1 LNVRRRLQENNDRL
15 LSVVLATLLA
25 GTTLAFGGAVWWAGP
40 AISGLTF
47 LFAMACL
54 LRIALEGKMR
64 VLKSPL
70 TLLGL
75 LALALGVVQ
84 LAPLPPSLARQFS
97 PRSQQVY
104 SLGFFPDRAR
114 ELDPTIKLPA
124 PAIIRSPITVDR
136 AATLRWIVGAS
147 VCLALFWGVSQYT
160 DRLRRLYLVMG
171 CLLAVFFVNTCFL
184 VVQVVGQSP
193 GLYGLYE
200 PGQGP
205 KWAPTTSDLMAAPNA
220 LILRTVS
227 GPSPSH
233 PAWGQLL
240 PDQPCLVG
248 TLMGG
253 PDAYLAFAS
262 FGLPLALA
270 LLLQLIA
277 SRGSRE
283 VLTVRLADSGQSGLV
298 VLVSILLFTSAL
310 MVGVLAGPLLS
321 FPFAL
326 GLLLV
331 GLPSAWPTGVR
342 WAGLGLTM
350 LALTGL
356 ASGVLLRVVLETI
369 PTSPA
374 PVSAV
379 GLQAASRVWTD
390 ALKITR
396 DFPIFGTGLGS
407 FSSIYPSYKTSDE
420 TRTTAL
426 SSLLQWWVESG
437 FVGLAILFIAML
449 WCLCRL
455 PGAIRRV
462 GTADRALV
470 FGLIGAAAGF
480 SLYAVVHWTIEL
492 AAVAVAVSALGGVC
506 NRWLSGGT
514 DLFVERG

>member
-1 LNVRRRLQENNDRL
+1 MNVRRRLQESNDRL
-15 LSVVLATLLA
+15 LSVVLATLLV

-40 AISGLTF
+40 VIAVLTF
-47 LFAMACL
+47 LFALACL
-54 LRIALEGKMR
+54 LRIVLQGKMP

-70 TLLGL
+70 TLLGF
-75 LALALGVVQ
+75 LALALGVLQ
-84 LAPLPPSLARQFS
+84 LAPFPASLATRFS

-104 SLGFFPDRAR
+104 SLGFDPDRAR
-114 ELDPTIKLPA
+114 ELDPSIPVPA
-124 PAIIRSPITVDR
+124 AANIRSPITVDR
-136 AATLRWIVGAS
+136 AATLRWIAS
-147 VCLALFWGVSQYT
+147 AAVCLTLFWGVAHYT
-160 DRLRRLYLVMG
+160 DRLSRLYLVMG
-171 CLLAVFFVNTCFL
+171 CLLAVFFLNTCF
-184 VVQVVGQSP
+184 VAVQVVGRSN

-200 PGQGP
+200 PGLGP
-205 KWAPTTSDLMAAPNA
+205 MWAPSTSDLMASPNA
-220 LILRTVS
+220 LLLRSVS
-227 GPSPSH
+227 GPSPTH
-233 PAWGQLL
+233 PAWGQFVPDRPFLL
-240 PDQPCLVG
+240 G

-262 FGLPLALA
+262 FGLPLGLA
-270 LLLQLIA
+270 FLLQLIA
-277 SRGSRE
+277 PRGSRE
-283 VLTVRLADSGQSGLV
+283 VLTVRLAESRQSGLV
-298 VLVSILLFTSAL
+298 VLITILLATSAL

-321 FPFAL
+321 LPFAF

-342 WAGLGLTM
+342 WAGLGLTT

-356 ASGVLLRVVLETI
+356 GTGVLARVVHERLAV
-369 PTSPA
+369 SP
-374 PVSAV
+374 PPISGV
-379 GLQAASRVWTD
+379 GLQVASKVWTD
-390 ALKITR
+390 AWTIAR

-407 FSSIYPSYKTSDE
+407 FSSIYPSYKTLDE
-420 TRTTAL
+420 TRTTAI
-426 SSLLQWWVESG
+426 SSALQWWVETG
-437 FVGLAILFIAML
+437 YVGLAILSAGML

-470 FGLIGAAAGF
+470 FGLIGAAVGF